1 MPNYHDADLILRLY
15 DLRREGVMR
24 KAREWFIGWHP
35 TTAEEAKTICSDTSK
50 IENAYVRQVTSFWEM
65 AASLA
70 NAGTVDADL
79 YAKNSGES
87 VLLATKC
94 QMLKAKFPDAW
105 TRSMPETETFIAG
118 NAIAQKKAKMM
129 KARLAAK

>member
-1 MPNYHDADLILRLY
+1 MPNHHDADLILRLY
-15 DLRREGVMR
+15 DLRRESVMR

-35 TTAEEAKTICSDTSK
+35 TTAEEAKSMCSDTSK
-50 IENAYVRQVTSFWEM
+50 LENAYVRQVTSFWEM

-79 YAKNSGES
+79 YAKNSGEG

-94 QMLKAKFPDAW
+94 QWLKGKFPDAW
-105 TRSMPETETFIAG
+105 TRSMPETEVFIASS
-118 NAIAQKKAKMM
+118 AIAQKKAETM
-129 KARLAAK
+129 KARFAAK

>member
-1 MPNYHDADLILRLY
+1 MPTYQDADLILRLY
-15 DLRREGVMR
+15 DLRRESVMR
-24 KAREWFIGWHP
+24 KAREWFIGWYP
-35 TTAEEAKTICSDTSK
+35 TTADEAKSMCSDTSK
-50 IENAYVRQVTSFWEM
+50 LENAYVRQVTSFWEM

-79 YAKNSGES
+79 YAKNCGES

-94 QMLKAKFPDAW
+94 QWLKAKFPDAW
-105 TRSMPETETFIAG
+105 TRTMPETETFIASS
-118 NAIAQKKAKMM
+118 AIAQKKSEMM

>member
-1 MPNYHDADLILRLY
+1 MPTYNDADLILRLY

-24 KAREWFIGWHP
+24 KAREWFISWHP
-35 TTAEEAKTICSDTSK
+35 TTAEEAKSMCSDTSK
-50 IENAYVRQVTSFWEM
+50 QENAYVRQVTSFWEM

-79 YAKNSGES
+79 YAKNSGEG

-94 QMLKAKFPDAW
+94 QVLKAKFPDAW
-105 TRSMPETETFIAG
+105 TRSMPETEAFIAS
-118 NAIAQKKAKMM
+118 NAIAQKKADIM

>member
-1 MPNYHDADLILRLY
+1 MPSYHDADLILRLY

-24 KAREWFIGWHP
+24 KAREWFIGWFP
-35 TTAEEAKTICSDTSK
+35 ATADEAKSICSDTSK
-50 IENAYVRQVTSFWEM
+50 PENAYVRQVTSFWEM

-87 VLLATKC
+87 MLLAAKC
-94 QMLKAKFPDAW
+94 LWLKSKFPDAW
-105 TRSMPETETFIAG
+105 TRAMPETEAFVAG
-118 NAIAQKKAKMM
+118 SAIAQKKFEMFKT
-129 KARLAAK
+129 RFAAK